1 VKCFTKWA
9 RSAGLGRAE
18 GGPATLFTFVPEK
31 KRRHAR
37 AWLRF
42 RRWAVILAI
51 FALGIPVAAAAAVRS
66 SNAHERLRS
75 LAVQAIHDQLGL
87 RATLGR
93 VHLELVPLS
102 LVASDIALDDPV
114 YGRLADAGTLRVSPS
129 VGSLLHGRVEI
140 ASIELERAS
149 VHLVV
154 RDDGVRNLPR
164 IESGGGGGPPTLPFR
179 RLVVRDSTLTIDG
192 EPQLTGEL
200 RGLDVEVRGEEG
212 HVIAVEASASGGEIQ
227 RAGLHHELTRLSAA
241 VRVSPE
247 RVEIGA
253 VDLAIGPLALA
264 AENAVVPLPPPQDL
278 DSLEGVRGHVRVGYD
293 LANLAALELPV
304 TMPRMS
310 GQALVDLTIAP
321 AARDDGTSGIEA
333 SGFVELEHGRI
344 EQFGLGDHVH
354 LDVTASPE
362 RVVVTNGVI
371 DVQGGGGHVGL
382 EATLE
387 VPSLE
392 LTAVARP
399 DDLSFAHL
407 MEQFEVSDSSLVEWI
422 FDGEL
427 HLEGSLADTRNLNL
441 SGPIELHTRDFIV
454 TKDGYQARPVR
465 AVIAIPRGRFVGR
478 WSIRDDAVRFENL
491 VADLPQSRIFA
502 DVVLGFHNELR
513 VEARSDANLA
523 DLGNIDGFPVAG
535 VGQLTC
541 HIDGVFQDPR
551 VVGHARFAGFEFYDF
566 RLGDVDTD
574 AVLDR
579 DGQGVTFPHMTLVKR
594 DSRYSAENLYLDFHQ
609 GRFAM
614 RGALAFERMTLAD
627 FYHVFHFEE
636 DERFAAYQGVIRG
649 RANLSYTN
657 GYPGDSPS
665 GTLLTELDLSI
676 PTASLNGY
684 GFENGLFR
692 GRWSWYDWSR
702 SYRGGVLEIEHA
714 ELRKGEGIATLSGT
728 MAREGVLAMT
738 VSADRVSMRD
748 VEGIGD
754 RLAELDG
761 VAGVTATV
769 SGTADRMLVDADVG
783 LYDVVYAGRSLGDG
797 RAYVRMTYDDDPWVS
812 VARTWT
818 GQDVPQ
824 GEPCGHGRRGL
835 ALANWPEDPPIHTV
849 DGPMRAMERPSAFL
863 VCGSFMEGDVG
874 FDLAIGRQSSYPLRG
889 KIQLDDVDLSRF
901 LPSVDDELVARASTE
916 GVVRAMI
923 RFDDGGFRDPAT
935 LRGLA
940 RFNTLAIQRGELRLE
955 NVHPILVRFD
965 RGVAQ
970 IAQARLRGPGVRLR
984 LEGEASLASGLGLEV
999 FAAVDLST
1007 LPRITTTVREAEG
1020 SLALRLAVTG
1030 PFSDPEYFGE
1040 AGLAGGMVRLASF
1053 DGPITELAGHAT
1065 FSARRI
1071 VVEEISAHLAGG
1083 EVRLGGE
1090 AVLEQRGLE
1099 RYAFQIHARDLSL
1112 APSEGL
1118 EVTLG
1123 ADTELAWGRGER
1135 LPTLSGTVRVQR
1147 LEYARNI
1154 DLGTTLGE
1162 LSRTQRTE
1170 VDRYDPASDWIA
1182 LDLRIRHDEP
1192 FVVRNNLI
1200 DAELRIEDSERP
1212 FRLTGTNQ
1220 RYGAVG
1226 DMRFSRGRVFFRN
1239 ASFDLRPGGS
1249 LTFDD
1254 EERISARFDV
1264 HASTDI
1270 RRSGDLSSQ
1279 SWRVLLDATG
1289 TTDSFSIATR
1299 SDPDLPQEDILLLLA
1314 VGLTRSELETLRG
1327 GDLTS
1332 TLALEALASVTGI
1345 DREVRRALPVI
1356 DDFRLSSAYSVRT
1369 GRTEPQVSIGKR
1381 IADRVRL
1388 SATTGLS
1395 ESREFRAVLEAQL
1408 DDTTSI
1414 QAGYDNYN
1422 LTSASSFGNVG
1433 VDLRWRL
1440 EFQ

>member
-1 VKCFTKWA
+1 MSLR
-9 RSAGLGRAE
+9 RSAACVE
-18 GGPATLFTFVPEK
+18 VAQTTQTPPATFEPPVPERK
-31 KRRHAR
+31 PRHAR

-66 SNAHERLRS
+66 SNAHERLRA
-75 LAVQAIHDQLGL
+75 LAVQAIRDQLGL

-102 LVASDIALDDPV
+102 VVATDIALDDPV
-114 YGRLADAGTLRVSPS
+114 YGRLADAGSLRVSPS

-140 ASIELERAS
+140 AAIELERAS

-154 RDDGVRNLPR
+154 RDDGIRNLPR
-164 IESGGGGGPPTLPFR
+164 IETGGGGPPTLPFR
-179 RLVVRDSTLTIDG
+179 RLLVRDSTLTIDG

-200 RGLDVEVRGEEG
+200 LDVDAELRGEEG
-212 HVIAVEASASGGEIQ
+212 HVIAVEASAGGGEIH
-227 RAGLHHELTRLSAA
+227 RAGLRHTLTRLSAS
-241 VRVSPE
+241 VRVSPDRIE
-247 RVEIGA
+247 VGSL
-253 VDLAIGPLALA
+253 DLALGPLELR
-264 AENAVVPLPPPQDL
+264 AEEAVVPLPPPQSL
-278 DSLEGVRGHVRVGYD
+278 DALEGLRGHVHVGYD
-293 LANLAALELPV
+293 LANLAALELPI
-304 TMPRMS
+304 TLPRLS
-310 GQALVDLTIAP
+310 GAALVDLTIAP
-321 AARDDGTSGIEA
+321 TERDDGTSRTEA
-333 SGFVELEHGRI
+333 AGFVELEHGRI

-354 LDVTASPE
+354 LDVRASSD
-362 RVVVTNGVI
+362 RVVVTDGVVE
-371 DVQGGGGHVGL
+371 VQGGGGRVGL

-387 VPSLE
+387 IPE
-392 LTAVARP
+392 LRLSAVARP

-407 MEQFEVSDSSLVEWI
+407 MDQFEVSDSSLVEWI

-427 HLEGSLADTRNLNL
+427 HLEGSLSDTRNLNL
-441 SGPIELHTRDFIV
+441 SGPIDLHTRDFVV
-454 TKDGYQARPVR
+454 TKDGYEARPVR
-465 AVIAIPRGRFVGR
+465 AVVAIPRGRFVGR

-491 VADLPQSRIFA
+491 VADLPRSRIYA
-502 DVVLGFHNELR
+502 DVLLGFHNELR
-513 VEARSDANLA
+513 VEARSDANLS
-523 DLGNIDGFPVAG
+523 DLGSIDGFPVSG

-541 HIDGVFQDPR
+541 HIDGFFQDPR
-551 VVGHARFAGFEFYDF
+551 VVGHARFSGFEFYDF

-574 AVLDR
+574 AILDR
-579 DGQGVTFPHMTLVKR
+579 DGQGVTFPRMTLVKR
-594 DSRYSAENLYLDFHQ
+594 DSRYSAEDLYLDFHQ

-614 RGALAFERMTLAD
+614 RGALAFERMTLSD
-627 FYHVFHFEE
+627 FYHVFHFED
-636 DERFAAYQGVIRG
+636 DERFLPYQGVVRG
-649 RANLSYTN
+649 RASLSYTN

-665 GTLLTELDLSI
+665 GTLLTELDLSV

-684 GFENGLFR
+684 GFEDGVFR

-714 ELRKGEGIATLSGT
+714 ELRKGQGLATVSGT
-728 MAREGVLAMT
+728 MAREGVLSMT
-738 VSADRVSMRD
+738 VGADRLSLRD

-754 RLAELDG
+754 RLGDLDG

-769 SGTADRMLVDADVG
+769 SGTADRMLLGADVG

-818 GQDVPQ
+818 GRDVPQ
-824 GEPCGHGRRGL
+824 DEPCGHARRGL
-835 ALANWPEDPPIHTV
+835 ALASWPEDPPLRTV

-863 VCGSFMEGDVG
+863 VCGSLLDGDVAV
-874 FDLAIGRQSSYPLRG
+874 DLAIGRQSSYPLRG
-889 KIQLDDVDLSRF
+889 KVQLDDVELSRF
-901 LPSVDDELVARASTE
+901 LPNAEEDLVDRASTE
-916 GVVRAMI
+916 GLVRAVL
-923 RFDDGGFRDPAT
+923 RFDDGGFREPET
-935 LRGLA
+935 LRGVVRL
-940 RFNTLAIQRGELRLE
+940 NMLAIQRGELRLE
-955 NVHPILVRFD
+955 NASPIVVRFE
-965 RGVAQ
+965 RGVAR
-970 IAQARLRGPGVRLR
+970 IARARLRGPGVRLR
-984 LEGEASLASGLGLEV
+984 AEGEVSLGSGLGLEI
-999 FAAVDLST
+999 FAAVDLDT
-1007 LPRITTTVREAEG
+1007 LPRLTTAVRDAEG
-1020 SLALRLAVTG
+1020 SLAVRLAITG

-1040 AGLAGGMVRLASF
+1040 AGLVGGMVRLASF
-1053 DGPITELAGHAT
+1053 EEPITDLAGHAT

-1071 VVEEISAHLAGG
+1071 IVEEVSAHLAGG
-1083 EVRLGGE
+1083 DVRLGGE

-1099 RYAFQIHARDLSL
+1099 RYAFQIRARDLSL
-1112 APSEGL
+1112 APADGL
-1118 EVTLG
+1118 AVTLG
-1123 ADTELAWGRGER
+1123 ADMELAWGRGER
-1135 LPTLSGTVRVQR
+1135 LPTLGGTVRVAR
-1147 LEYARNI
+1147 LEYGRNI
-1154 DLGTTLGE
+1154 ELGTLGDA
-1162 LSRTQRTE
+1162 LRTQRAE
-1170 VDRYDPASDWIA
+1170 VDRYDPASDWIQ
-1182 LDLRIRHDEP
+1182 LDLRIRQDEP
-1192 FVVRNNLI
+1192 FLVRNNLV

-1220 RYGAVG
+1220 RYGAIG

-1239 ASFDLRPGGS
+1239 AAFELRPGGT
-1249 LTFDD
+1249 LAFDD

-1289 TTDSFSIATR
+1289 TTDAFSIATR

-1422 LTSASSFGNVG
+1422 VTSASSFGNVG

>member
-1 VKCFTKWA
+1 M
-9 RSAGLGRAE
+9 
-18 GGPATLFTFVPEK
+18 PQK

-93 VHLELVPLS
+93 VHLEIVPLS
-102 LVASDIALDDPV
+102 IVASDIALDDPV
-114 YGRLADAGTLRVSPS
+114 YGRLADARTIRVSPS

-140 ASIELERAS
+140 SAIELDHAS

-154 RDDGVRNLPR
+154 RDDGVRNLPHLDT
-164 IESGGGGGPPTLPFR
+164 GDDDGGPPTLPFR
-179 RLVVRDSTLTIDG
+179 RLVVRDSTVTIDG

-200 RGLDVEVRGEEG
+200 RGVDVEVRGEEG
-212 HVIAVEASASGGEIQ
+212 HVIAVEASVSGGEVQ
-227 RAGLHHELTRLSAA
+227 RAGVHHELERLAA
-241 VRVSPE
+241 LVRVSPDHVEVE
-247 RVEIGA
+247 RA
-253 VDLAIGPLALA
+253 DLAIGPLELT
-264 AENAVVPLPPPQDL
+264 AEGAIVPLPPPADL
-278 DSLEGVRGHVRVGYD
+278 DSLDGIRGHVHLGYD
-293 LANLAALELPV
+293 LANLAALSLPF
-304 TMPRMS
+304 TLPRMV
-310 GQALVDLTIAP
+310 GQATIDLTVAP
-321 AARDDGTSGIEA
+321 GDDGVNAAAGY
-333 SGFVELEHGRI
+333 VELDEGAI

-354 LDVTASPE
+354 LDVNATRE
-362 RVVVTNGVI
+362 RVIVTNGLV
-371 DVQGGGGHVGL
+371 DVRGGGGHVGI
-382 EATLE
+382 EA
-387 VPSLE
+387 SLGFGPD
-392 LTAVARP
+392 LPLVAVARP

-407 MEQFEVSDSSLVEWI
+407 MDQFEVSDSSLVEWI

-427 HLEGSLADTRNLNL
+427 HLEGSLADVQHLNL
-441 SGPIELHTRDFIV
+441 EGPIDLHTRDFVV
-454 TKDGYQARPVR
+454 TKDGYEARPMR
-465 AVIAIPRGRFVGR
+465 AVIAIPRGRFTGR

-491 VADLPQSRIFA
+491 VGDLPHSRIFG
-502 DVVLGFHNELR
+502 DVHLGFHNALR
-513 VEARSDANLA
+513 VEARADANLA
-523 DLGNIDGFPVAG
+523 DVSPLDGFPMAG
-535 VGQLTC
+535 VGDAIC
-541 HIDGVFQDPR
+541 HIDGTFQDPR
-551 VVGHARFAGFEFYDF
+551 VTGHLRLAGFEFDDF
-566 RLGDVDTD
+566 RLGDIESD

-579 DGQGVTFPHMTLVKR
+579 DGQGVTFPHIAAVKR
-594 DSRYSAENLYLDFHQ
+594 DSRYAADDVYLDFHD

-614 RGALAFERMTLAD
+614 RGQLAFDRMTLGD
-627 FYHVFHFEE
+627 FYHVFHFES
-636 DERFAAYQGVIRG
+636 DDRFLPYQGVLRG
-649 RANLSYTN
+649 NASIAYTN

-665 GTLLTELDLSI
+665 GTLLTELDLGI
-676 PTASLNGY
+676 QTATLNGY
-684 GFENGLFR
+684 GFERGLFR

-714 ELRKGEGIATLSGT
+714 ELRKGEGVVTLAGS
-728 MAREGVLAMT
+728 MQREGVLSMT
-738 VSADRVSMRD
+738 VNADRLALRD
-748 VEGIGD
+748 LEGIGD
-754 RLAELDG
+754 RMGDLDG
-761 VAGVTATV
+761 VAGVSARV
-769 SGTADRMLVDADVG
+769 SGSADRMIVDADVG
-783 LYDVVYAGRSLGDG
+783 IYDVVYAGRSLGDG
-797 RAYVRMTYDDDPWVS
+797 RAYARMTYDDDPWVLA
-812 VARTWT
+812 ARDWP
-818 GQDVPQ
+818 GNDVPPD
-824 GEPCGHGRRGL
+824 EPCGHGRAGL
-835 ALANWPEDPPIHTV
+835 AHASWPEDPPIHTV
-849 DGPMRAMERPSAFL
+849 DGPMRAMERPSAFV
-863 VCGSFMEGDVG
+863 VCGSLLDGDVD
-874 FDLAIGRQSSYPLRG
+874 FDLAVGRQSSYPLRG
-889 KIQLDDVDLSRF
+889 KIHLNDVDLSRF
-901 LPSVDDELVARASTE
+901 LPSVDDELVAHASTQ
-916 GVVRAMI
+916 GVVRAML
-923 RFDDGGFRDPAT
+923 RFDDGGFREPAS
-935 LRGLA
+935 LRGEV
-940 RFNTLAIQRGELRLE
+940 RVNTLAVERGELRLE
-955 NVHPILVRFD
+955 NARPIVVRFD

-970 IAQARLRGPGVRLR
+970 IESARLRGPGVRAR
-984 LEGEASLASGLGLEV
+984 MEGEASLESGLGLEV

-1007 LPRITTTVREAEG
+1007 LPRVTTAVREAEG

-1030 PFSDPEYFGE
+1030 PFAAPEYYGE
-1040 AGLAGGMVRLASF
+1040 ARLEGGVVRLASF
-1053 DGPITELAGHAT
+1053 EGPITELAGHAT

-1071 VVEEISAHLAGG
+1071 LVEEISARLAGG
-1083 EVRLGGE
+1083 NVRLAGE
-1090 AVLEQRGLE
+1090 AMLDEEGLA
-1099 RYAFQIHARDLSL
+1099 RYAFQIRARELSL
-1112 APSEGL
+1112 TPSDGL

-1123 ADTELAWGRGER
+1123 ADTELAWGRGQR
-1135 LPTLSGTVRVQR
+1135 LPSLGGEVRVAR
-1147 LEYARNI
+1147 LEYAHNI
-1154 DLGTTLGE
+1154 ELGTTLGE

-1170 VDRYDPASDWIA
+1170 VDRYDPEHDWIS
-1182 LDLRIRHDEP
+1182 LDVRIRHDHP

-1226 DMRFSRGRVFFRN
+1226 DMRFARGRVFFRN
-1239 ASFDLRPGGS
+1239 ASFELRPGGS

-1270 RRSGDLSSQ
+1270 RRSGDLSQQ

-1345 DREVRRALPVI
+1345 DREVRRAVPVI

-1395 ESREFRAVLEAQL
+1395 EAREFRAVLEAQL

>member
-1 VKCFTKWA
+1 M
-9 RSAGLGRAE
+9 
-18 GGPATLFTFVPEK
+18 PEK

-37 AWLRF
+37 AWLRV
-42 RRWAVILAI
+42 RRWAVLVA
-51 FALGIPVAAAAAVRS
+51 FFVVVIPVGARALVRS
-66 SNAHERLRS
+66 SNAHERLRNF
-75 LAVQAIHDQLGL
+75 AADAIHDQLGL

-114 YGRLADAGTLRVSPS
+114 YGRLADAQSIRVSPS

-140 ASIELERAS
+140 ASIELDRAS

-154 RDDGVRNLPR
+154 RDDGVRNFPV
-164 IESGGGGGPPTLPFR
+164 IEAGEGGGPPTLPFR
-179 RLVVRDSTLTIDG
+179 RLVVTDSTLTIDG

-200 RGLDVEVRGEEG
+200 RDVDVEVRGEEG
-212 HVIAVEASASGGEIQ
+212 HVIAVDVSAGGGEIQ
-227 RAGLHHELTRLSAA
+227 RASVHHELTRLAA
-241 VRVSPE
+241 SVRVSPD
-247 RVEIGA
+247 RVEIA
-253 VDLAIGPLALA
+253 NVDLAVGPLELGVDDAI
-264 AENAVVPLPPPQDL
+264 VPLPPPHDL
-278 DSLEGVRGHVRVGYD
+278 ETLSGIRGHVHVGYD
-293 LANLAALELPV
+293 LANLAALQLPF
-304 TMPRMS
+304 TLPRMQ
-310 GQALVDLTIAP
+310 GLAVVDLDVAP
-321 AARDDGTSGIEA
+321 RDGLVAAVGTVDVDD
-333 SGFVELEHGRI
+333 GRI

-354 LDVTASPE
+354 LDVDATPAQVLVS
-362 RVVVTNGVI
+362 NGLV
-371 DVQGGGGHVGL
+371 DVQGGGGHVAL
-382 EATLE
+382 DASLTL
-387 VPSLE
+387 PDLY

-407 MEQFEVSDSSLVEWI
+407 MDQFEVSDSSLVEWI

-427 HLEGSLADTRNLNL
+427 NLAGSLADTRNLNL
-441 SGPIELHTRDFIV
+441 SGPIDLHTREFIV

-465 AVIAIPRGRFVGR
+465 SVIAIPRGRFVGR

-502 DVVLGFHNELR
+502 DVLLGFHNELR
-513 VEARSDANLA
+513 VEARSEANLA
-523 DLGNIDGFPVAG
+523 DIGMVDGFPVAG
-535 VGQLTC
+535 VGQLTA
-541 HIDGVFQDPR
+541 HIDGHFQDPR
-551 VVGHARFAGFEFYDF
+551 VVGHAHFAGFEFYDF

-574 AVLDR
+574 AILDR

-594 DSRYSAENLYLDFHQ
+594 DSRYAADDMYLDFHQ

-614 RGALAFERMTLAD
+614 RGRLAFERMTLAD
-627 FYHVFHFEE
+627 FYHVFRFET
-636 DERFAAYQGVIRG
+636 DDRFMPYQGIIRG
-649 RANLSYTN
+649 NATLSYTN
-657 GYPGDSPS
+657 GYPNDTPS
-665 GTLLTELDLSI
+665 GTLLTELDLGI
-676 PTASLNGY
+676 QTATLNGY
-684 GFENGLFR
+684 GFDDGIFR

-702 SYRGGVLEIEHA
+702 SYRGGVLEIDHA
-714 ELRKGEGIATLSGT
+714 ELRKGDGVVTLSGA
-728 MAREGVLAMT
+728 MQREGVLAMT
-738 VSADRVSMRD
+738 VSADRVSLRD
-748 VEGIGD
+748 LEGVGD
-754 RLAELDG
+754 RLGALDG
-761 VAGVTATV
+761 IAGVTAQI
-769 SGTADRMLVDADVG
+769 SGSADRMLVDADVG
-783 LYDVVYAGRSLGDG
+783 IYDVVYSGRSLGDG
-797 RAYVRMTYDDDPWVS
+797 RLYARMTYDDDPWVS
-812 VARTWT
+812 AARGWP
-818 GQDVPQ
+818 DNEIPD

-835 ALANWPEDPPIHTV
+835 AGASWPEDPPIHTV

-863 VCGSFMEGDVG
+863 VCGSLLDGDVG
-874 FDLAIGRQSSYPLRG
+874 IDLAIGRQSTYPLRG
-889 KIQLDDVDLSRF
+889 KIQLEDVDLSRF
-901 LPSVDDELVARASTE
+901 LPSVEDDLVASGTNE
-916 GVVRAMI
+916 GIVRAMV

-935 LRGLA
+935 LRGEV
-940 RFNTLAIQRGELRLE
+940 RVNTLAVQRGELRLE
-955 NVHPILVRFD
+955 NVRPIVVHFD
-965 RGVAQ
+965 RGTAQ
-970 IAQARLRGPGVRLR
+970 IAEARLRGPGVRLR
-984 LEGEASLASGLGLEV
+984 MEGEASLHSGLGLEV
-999 FAAVDLST
+999 FAAVDLAT
-1007 LPRITTTVREAEG
+1007 LPNLTTSVRDAEG
-1020 SLALRLAVTG
+1020 SLALRLTVTG
-1030 PFSDPEYFGE
+1030 PFSDPAYYGE
-1040 AGLAGGMVRLASF
+1040 AELEGGMVRLTSF
-1053 DGPITELAGHAT
+1053 DDPITELAGHAT

-1071 VVEEISAHLAGG
+1071 LVEEISARVAGG
-1083 EVRLGGE
+1083 RVSIGGE
-1090 AVLEQRGLE
+1090 AVIEQSGLE

-1123 ADTELAWGRGER
+1123 ADTELAWARGDR
-1135 LPTLSGTVRVQR
+1135 LPTLGGEVRVER

-1154 DLGTTLGE
+1154 ELGATLGE

-1170 VDRYDPASDWIA
+1170 VDRYDPARDWLA
-1182 LDLRIRHDEP
+1182 LDLRIRHEHP

-1200 DAELRIEDSERP
+1200 DAELSIEDSERP

-1226 DMRFSRGRVFFRN
+1226 DMRFARGRVFFRN
-1239 ASFDLRPGGS
+1239 ASFELRRGGS

-1299 SDPDLPQEDILLLLA
+1299 SDPDLAQEDILLLLA

-1345 DREVRRALPVI
+1345 DREVRRAVPVI

-1395 ESREFRAVLEAQL
+1395 EAREFRAVLEAQL

-1422 LTSASSFGNVG
+1422 VTSASSFGNVG